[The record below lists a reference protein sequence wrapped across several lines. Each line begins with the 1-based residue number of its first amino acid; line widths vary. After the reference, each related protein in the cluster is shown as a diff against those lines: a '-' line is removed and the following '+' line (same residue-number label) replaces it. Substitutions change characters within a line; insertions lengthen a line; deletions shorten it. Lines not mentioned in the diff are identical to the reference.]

1 MSIEFLKKFIVFWK
15 NRYNLTEILF
25 FYFDCMERNKKWFSF
40 VEIIIVISILIL
52 LWFVVMK
59 ISGDSKQKTINATI
73 ESQLSNLWVALNSE
87 ITEKKELSLPN
98 GTLNYFNKE
107 WWYSHEN
114 FSDKDSESI
123 WVYGV
128 LSQSNFLSEIPRDP
142 RNNQYYSYGL
152 LKDKQTFEVAWVI
165 KNWADYLAKISGN
178 YTGDKWTISLI
189 REYNWPY
196 FIADWEGKLPYNPE
210 KVLLTATDKNWNSF
224 EEKDILEYKDWKI
237 FKNNVEIWKIS
248 DLATEENWKKY
259 YDLYFSEWSI
269 ARLDLKDEIKLTFWR
284 DNDLFTFI
292 KWNDK
297 SKIAMFLDAGSMWI
311 FAWSQR
317 ESDSDFSVTTA
328 DTTAAVRWTV
338 FWVNANNDKKQFTLV
353 KWKIE
358 IIKRNSNL
366 ITLNPGER
374 FIIGRDE
381 RIIVNI
387 PSDKIPYPL
396 NKVTENKG
404 WELAP
409 DVVVYELPD
418 DCYNSDCIKR
428 TVKSE
433 SLVDSEERTGLE
445 ISLDEFYK
453 WEKFYRSRIEPR
465 QWDLPVTKNW
475 YKLDLKENENKETI
489 ISISNGKVNSEG
501 KEYYSANCFRI
512 YKYDNWKTKFWN
524 ICKDGKY
531 QPEAVK
537 KNYSK
542 FLGGLEKEVFDW
554 NIRRF
559 SDITDNDNYFWITS
573 NHASGAVDKV
583 FFFKGWDL
591 YVYYPK
597 TNSIDRA
604 YVPREWLQF
613 VTWKNCFREQYGD
626 LTQSNYTGCKQ
637 SNKILDWETWI
648 LRQKLWESKTD
659 NNYKT
664 PDNEP
669 SSSSISGI
677 CYKPLNWKGE
687 VEKQCNIYIGDLS
700 SKNIS
705 NIIEDNK
712 NFYWVWG
719 NIDDIIT
726 EIYTKKGSGYIANTI
741 ENNEIKKPGI
751 NKNFTW
757 LFYRGDCFESKNGLR
772 IKSDCREKSSNLVAD
787 TCIGLKESHKQPG
800 KYETCPNKDTN
811 TQKILKSFWYD
822 EKNKTPS
829 KKYDDFKKLNVY
841 LYEKDWQLYFKNQN
855 WTNWVIFYPNGNH
868 NSEKNVVL
876 NIVDTVN
883 LDTEKAYRANCFYPY
898 TDRFKLKREC
908 E

>member
-1 MSIEFLKKFIVFWK
+1 
-15 NRYNLTEILF
+15 
-25 FYFDCMERNKKWFSF
+25 MERNKKWFSF

-142 RNNQYYSYGL
+142 RNNQYYAYGL

-224 EEKDILEYKDWKI
+224 EEKDVLEYRNWKI
-237 FKNNVEIWKIS
+237 FKNNAEIWKIA

-269 ARLDLKDEIKLTFWR
+269 ARLDLKDDIDYIKLTFWR
-284 DNDLFTFI
+284 DNDLFTFV

-338 FWVNANNDKKQFTLV
+338 FWVNADKRQFTLV
-353 KWKIE
+353 KWKID
-358 IIKRNSNL
+358 IIKRNSNP

-374 FIIGRDE
+374 FIIDRKEKTRVD
-381 RIIVNI
+381 I
-387 PSDKIPYPL
+387 PADKIPYPL

-404 WELAP
+404 GEFAP

-433 SLVDSEERTGLE
+433 SLVDSEERTIWE
-445 ISLDEFYK
+445 ISLDEFYEWK
-453 WEKFYRSRIEPR
+453 KFYKSKIDPR
-465 QWDLPVTKNW
+465 QWDLPVTKSWVQFELRYWNIVFDPNI
-475 YKLDLKENENKETI
+475 KVK
-489 ISISNGKVNSEG
+489 ISDNI
-501 KEYYSANCFRI
+501 YYSANCFRI
-512 YKYDNWKTKFWN
+512 YKDDNLTKFWN

-531 QPEAVK
+531 RLVPDWRISKIEEEKVK
-537 KNYSK
+537 IYW
-542 FLGGLEKEVFDW
+542 EKIKSIADVVKEENKKLF
-554 NIRRF
+554 
-559 SDITDNDNYFWITS
+559 FW
-573 NHASGAVDKV
+573 
-583 FFFKGWDL
+583 
-591 YVYYPK
+591 
-597 TNSIDRA
+597 
-604 YVPREWLQF
+604 
-613 VTWKNCFREQYGD
+613 
-626 LTQSNYTGCKQ
+626 
-637 SNKILDWETWI
+637 SNK
-648 LRQKLWESKTD
+648 
-659 NNYKT
+659 
-664 PDNEP
+664 
-669 SSSSISGI
+669 
-677 CYKPLNWKGE
+677 
-687 VEKQCNIYIGDLS
+687 
-700 SKNIS
+700 
-705 NIIEDNK
+705 
-712 NFYWVWG
+712 
-719 NIDDIIT
+719 
-726 EIYTKKGSGYIANTI
+726 I
-741 ENNEIKKPGI
+741 ENNEVKEIFLLKDNKFYVYNPEKKILEQANFPLGWLNLYNWKCFKQDWEKLLLSNCGLTNYI
-751 NKNFTW
+751 NINFYKGWELKAKSWVTGKNFTD
-757 LFYRGDCFESKNGLR
+757 LSNLSSEPRENLIAKKGKFYREDKRDWENLEIVSNVFNSDKVWEISNNILVFYEDKNGNSEQKYFWILKNQDLNIIKNLYTIKQNPNNSYSLIKNTLSDGTFGSWQVEESDVLDNFNFYIWTCFEVVDLNTLK
-772 IKSDCREKSSNLVAD
+772 IKQECREKTSDLVAN
-787 TCIGLKESHKQPG
+787 TCIIPESRKTT
-800 KYETCPNKDTN
+800 TCPNKEMN
-811 TQKILKSFWYD
+811 TKEILKGFRYNYNIG
-822 EKNKTPS
+822 KNRTPS
-829 KKYDDFKKLNVY
+829 IEYKTFVNLNVY
-841 LYEKDWQLYFKNQN
+841 LYEKDWKLYFKNQN
-855 WTNWVIFYPNGNH
+855 WTNWVIFYPNENE
-868 NSEKNVVL
+868 NKNKNPKKMVTL
-876 NIVDTVN
+876 NISTNNVN
-883 LDTEKAYRANCFYPY
+883 LDTGKAYHASCFSIKN
-898 TDRFKLKREC
+898 TIDRFNNTC

>member
-1 MSIEFLKKFIVFWK
+1 
-15 NRYNLTEILF
+15 
-25 FYFDCMERNKKWFSF
+25 MERNKKWFSF

-142 RNNQYYSYGL
+142 RNNQYYAYGL

-224 EEKDILEYKDWKI
+224 EEKDVLEYRDWKI
-237 FKNNVEIWKIS
+237 FKNNIEIWKIV

-269 ARLDLKDEIKLTFWR
+269 ARLDLKDDIKLTFWR
-284 DNDLFTFI
+284 DNDLFTFV

-338 FWVNANNDKKQFTLV
+338 FWVNANKKQFTLV
-353 KWKIE
+353 KWKID
-358 IIKRNSNL
+358 IIKRNSNP
-366 ITLNPGER
+366 IKLNPGER
-374 FIIGRDE
+374 FIIDRNE
-381 RIIVNI
+381 KIIVNI

-404 WELAP
+404 GELAP
-409 DVVVYELPD
+409 EVVVYELPD

-428 TVKSE
+428 TKKSE
-433 SLVDSEERTGLE
+433 SLVDSEERTSWE
-445 ISLDEFYK
+445 ISLDEFYEWK
-453 WEKFYRSRIEPR
+453 KFYKSKNGGNR
-465 QWDLPVTKNW
+465 QWDLPVTKSW
-475 YKLDLKENENKETI
+475 VKFELKEWNIAFASEVKVETSDNI
-489 ISISNGKVNSEG
+489 
-501 KEYYSANCFRI
+501 YYSANCFRI
-512 YKYDNWKTKFWN
+512 YKDDRNTKFWN
-524 ICKDGKY
+524 ICKEGKY

-542 FLGGLEKEVFDW
+542 VLGGLEKKVFDR
-554 NIRRF
+554 NIRNF
-559 SDITDNDNYFWITS
+559 SDITNSDNYFGITS
-573 NHASGAVDKV
+573 HHASGTVDKV
-583 FFFKGWDL
+583 FFLKSGEL

-604 YVPREWLQF
+604 TLPTKWLKF
-613 VTWKNCFREQYGD
+613 FKGNCFEDNYGFNLRKCQTADYEITFKDWIPKINQNLGNSD
-626 LTQSNYTGCKQ
+626 LT
-637 SNKILDWETWI
+637 NKIGKFYREDKIDWEDLEIVHNVFNLDKVWNI
-648 LRQKLWESKTD
+648 SNNVLVFNTD
-659 NNYKT
+659 NNGNSEQKYFWILKNQ
-664 PDNEP
+664 DLN
-669 SSSSISGI
+669 SIKDLYTIKQESYNSYNFIKNTLSNG
-677 CYKPLNWKGE
+677 NFGWQ
-687 VEKQCNIYIGDLS
+687 VEDSYVLDKL
-700 SKNIS
+700 
-705 NIIEDNK
+705 
-712 NFYWVWG
+712 NFYRWTCFDPV
-719 NIDDIIT
+719 DL
-726 EIYTKKGSGYIANTI
+726 NTLK
-741 ENNEIKKPGI
+741 IKLVCRKP
-751 NKNFTW
+751 
-757 LFYRGDCFESKNGLR
+757 
-772 IKSDCREKSSNLVAD
+772 VAD
-787 TCIGLKESHKQPG
+787 TCIIPKQPDNQSG
-800 KYETCPNKDTN
+800 ESKHISCPTKEIVFDKVKN
-811 TQKILKSFWYD
+811 TF
-822 EKNKTPS
+822 KNKVS
-829 KKYDDFKKLNVY
+829 LKFEHLKNQDN
-841 LYEKDWQLYFKNQN
+841 LYFYYSLDK
-855 WTNWVIFYPNGNH
+855 WYWVETHWSLLYFENIDNGNFETIFYDNEN
-868 NSEKNVVL
+868 EEVVRDKKSTL
-876 NIVDTVN
+876 DDQKAKEYIRSLWAYNI
-883 LDTEKAYRANCFYPY
+883 KCFV
-898 TDRFKLKREC
+898 TGSSISAWFINRCK
-908 E
+908 

>member
-1 MSIEFLKKFIVFWK
+1 
-15 NRYNLTEILF
+15 
-25 FYFDCMERNKKWFSF
+25 MERNKKWFSF

-114 FSDKDSESI
+114 FSDKDLESI

-224 EEKDILEYKDWKI
+224 EEKDILEHKDWKI
-237 FKNNVEIWKIS
+237 FKNNVEIWKIA

-269 ARLDLKDEIKLTFWR
+269 ARLDLKDDIKLTFWR
-284 DNDLFTFI
+284 DNDLFTFV

-338 FWVNANNDKKQFTLV
+338 FWVNANNDKKQFTLI

-358 IIKRNSNL
+358 IIKRNSNP

-374 FIIGRDE
+374 FIIDRDE
-381 RIIVNI
+381 KIIVNI

-404 WELAP
+404 GELAP
-409 DVVVYELPD
+409 EVVVYELPD
-418 DCYNSDCIKR
+418 DCYNSDCIEK

-433 SLVDSEERTGLE
+433 SLVDSEDRTSWE
-445 ISLDEFYK
+445 MSLHEFYEWK
-453 WEKFYRSRIEPR
+453 KFYKFKIYTK
-465 QWDLPVTKNW
+465 QWELPVTKSW
-475 YKLDLKENENKETI
+475 VKFELKKWNIVFDSKTKEKTSDNI
-489 ISISNGKVNSEG
+489 
-501 KEYYSANCFRI
+501 YYSANCFRI
-512 YKYDNWKTKFWN
+512 YKDDNLTKFWN

-554 NIRRF
+554 NIMNI
-559 SDITDNDNYFWITS
+559 SDITDKNKEKFFWIIS
-573 NHASGAVDKV
+573 NHASGAVNKV
-583 FFFKGWDL
+583 FFFKEWEL

-613 VTWKNCFREQYGD
+613 VTWKCFTEQYWHLQYSKNGD
-626 LTQSNYTGCKQ
+626 KNKDKNKEEDCQ

-648 LRQKLWESKTD
+648 LSQKPWDSKTD

-677 CYKPLNWKGE
+677 CYKSLNWKGE
-687 VEKQCNIYIGDLS
+687 VENQCNIYTGYLS
-700 SKNIS
+700 PKNIS
-705 NIIEDNK
+705 YIIGDK
-712 NFYWVWG
+712 DNFYWVWL
-719 NIDDIIT
+719 NINDRIT
-726 EIYTKKGSGYIANTI
+726 EIYTKKDGGYILNTI
-741 ENNEIKKPGI
+741 GNNEITNSKI
-751 NKNFTW
+751 NNFIW
-757 LFYRGDCFESKNGLR
+757 LFYRGDCFEWNINNLR
-772 IKSDCREKSSNLVAD
+772 IKQECREKISDPVAK
-787 TCIGLKESHKQPG
+787 TCIGFKESHKQPG
-800 KYETCPNKDTN
+800 KYELDTHITCPNKDMN

>member
-1 MSIEFLKKFIVFWK
+1 
-15 NRYNLTEILF
+15 
-25 FYFDCMERNKKWFSF
+25 MERNKKWFSF

-142 RNNQYYSYGL
+142 RNNQYYAYGL

-224 EEKDILEYKDWKI
+224 EEKDVLEYRDWKI
-237 FKNNVEIWKIS
+237 FKNNIEIWKIA

-284 DNDLFTFI
+284 DNDLFTFV

-317 ESDSDFSVTTA
+317 ESESDFSVTTA

-338 FWVNANNDKKQFTLV
+338 FWVNADKKQFTLV

-358 IIKRNSNL
+358 IIKRNSNP
-366 ITLNPGER
+366 IKLNPGER
-374 FIIGRDE
+374 FIIDRNE
-381 RIIVNI
+381 KIIVNI

-433 SLVDSEERTGLE
+433 SLVDSFENYSNRDGITWEWINKDKKLY
-445 ISLDEFYK
+445 YK
-453 WEKFYRSRIEPR
+453 NFIIGDI
-465 QWDLPVTKNW
+465 QWDLPVTKSWVKFELRNW
-475 YKLDLKENENKETI
+475 NIVFDSSQKEKTSDNI
-489 ISISNGKVNSEG
+489 
-501 KEYYSANCFRI
+501 YYSANCFRTYAYGWNI
-512 YKYDNWKTKFWN
+512 VNKIQN
-524 ICKDGKY
+524 ICKEGKY

-537 KNYSK
+537 KNYSEV
-542 FLGGLEKEVFDW
+542 LEWLDWKVFDW
-554 NIRRF
+554 NIKKF
-559 SDITDNDNYFWITS
+559 SDITKSDNYFWITS
-573 NHASGAVDKV
+573 NYASGTVDKV
-583 FFFKGWDL
+583 FFLKNREL

-597 TNSIDRA
+597 TNLIDKA
-604 YVPREWLQF
+604 YVPWEWLKF
-613 VTWKNCFREQYGD
+613 VTWKCFKEQYWH
-626 LTQSNYTGCKQ
+626 LTQYSKNKEEGCIE
-637 SNKILDWETWI
+637 SNKILDWKTWI
-648 LRQKLWESKTD
+648 LSQEMGGGIKSD
-659 NNYKT
+659 NNYET
-664 PDNEP
+664 PHNEP
-669 SSSSISGI
+669 SSTPISGI
-677 CYKPLNWKGE
+677 CYKPWNWKGK
-687 VEKQCNIYIGDLS
+687 VEKQCNIYTGDLS

-705 NIIEDNK
+705 YIIGDEN
-712 NFYWVWG
+712 NFYWVW
-719 NIDDIIT
+719 NNVDDIIT
-726 EIYTKKGSGYIANTI
+726 EIYTKKGANYIANTI
-741 ENNEIKKPGI
+741 ENNTINSGK

-757 LFYRGDCFESKNGLR
+757 VFYRGDCFMESNTNGLR
-772 IKSDCREKSSNLVAD
+772 IQPNCREKTSDIVAD
-787 TCIGLKESHKQPG
+787 TCIIPKQPDNQSGGSKHIDCPTKEIVFG
-800 KYETCPNKDTN
+800 KVK
-811 TQKILKSFWYD
+811 KAF
-822 EKNKTPS
+822 KNKVSLKFEDLIENEDYNRDLYFYYSLDKWHWVVTHWS
-829 KKYDDFKKLNVY
+829 LLYFENIDNGNFETIFYDTENKEVVRDKNSTLKQEVKKYIRSLWAYNIKCFVGGS
-841 LYEKDWQLYFKNQN
+841 
-855 WTNWVIFYPNGNH
+855 TI
-868 NSEKNVVL
+868 SEWFINRCK
-876 NIVDTVN
+876 
-883 LDTEKAYRANCFYPY
+883 
-898 TDRFKLKREC
+898 
-908 E
+908 

>member
-25 FYFDCMERNKKWFSF
+25 FYFDHMEINKKWFSF

-142 RNNQYYSYGL
+142 RNNQYYAYGL

-224 EEKDILEYKDWKI
+224 EEKDILEHKDWKI
-237 FKNNVEIWKIS
+237 FKNNVEIWKIA

-284 DNDLFTFI
+284 DNDLFTFV

-338 FWVNANNDKKQFTLV
+338 FWVNANKKQFTLV
-353 KWKIE
+353 KWKID
-358 IIKRNSNL
+358 IIKRNSNP
-366 ITLNPGER
+366 IKLNPGER
-374 FIIGRDE
+374 FIIDRNE
-381 RIIVNI
+381 KIIVNI

-404 WELAP
+404 GELAP
-409 DVVVYELPD
+409 EVVVYELPD

-428 TVKSE
+428 TKKSE
-433 SLVDSEERTGLE
+433 SLVDSEEGTIWE

-453 WEKFYRSRIEPR
+453 WKKFYKSKNDGNI
-465 QWDLPVTKNW
+465 QWDLPVTKSW
-475 YKLDLKENENKETI
+475 VKFELKEWNIVFDPNI
-489 ISISNGKVNSEG
+489 KVKTSDNI
-501 KEYYSANCFRI
+501 YYSANCFRI
-512 YKYDNWKTKFWN
+512 YKDDNYWNTKFWN

-542 FLGGLEKEVFDW
+542 VLGWLDWKVFDW
-554 NIRRF
+554 NIRNF
-559 SDITDNDNYFWITS
+559 SDITKSDNYFLIIS

-583 FFFKGWDL
+583 FFFKEWEI

-604 YVPREWLQF
+604 YVPWEWLQF
-613 VTWKNCFREQYGD
+613 VTWKCFTEQYWYLQYSKNED
-626 LTQSNYTGCKQ
+626 KNKEEGCKQ
-637 SNKILDWETWI
+637 SNKILDWKTWI
-648 LRQKLWESKTD
+648 LS
-659 NNYKT
+659 
-664 PDNEP
+664 
-669 SSSSISGI
+669 
-677 CYKPLNWKGE
+677 
-687 VEKQCNIYIGDLS
+687 
-700 SKNIS
+700 
-705 NIIEDNK
+705 
-712 NFYWVWG
+712 
-719 NIDDIIT
+719 
-726 EIYTKKGSGYIANTI
+726 
-741 ENNEIKKPGI
+741 
-751 NKNFTW
+751 
-757 LFYRGDCFESKNGLR
+757 
-772 IKSDCREKSSNLVAD
+772 
-787 TCIGLKESHKQPG
+787 
-800 KYETCPNKDTN
+800 
-811 TQKILKSFWYD
+811 
-822 EKNKTPS
+822 
-829 KKYDDFKKLNVY
+829 
-841 LYEKDWQLYFKNQN
+841 
-855 WTNWVIFYPNGNH
+855 
-868 NSEKNVVL
+868 
-876 NIVDTVN
+876 
-883 LDTEKAYRANCFYPY
+883 
-898 TDRFKLKREC
+898 
-908 E
+908 

>member
-1 MSIEFLKKFIVFWK
+1 
-15 NRYNLTEILF
+15 
-25 FYFDCMERNKKWFSF
+25 MERNKKWFSF

-59 ISGDSKQKTINATI
+59 ISGDSKQKTMNATI

-237 FKNNVEIWKIS
+237 FKNNVEIWKIV

-284 DNDLFTFI
+284 DNDLFTFV

-328 DTTAAVRWTV
+328 DTTAAVRWTI
-338 FWVNANNDKKQFTLV
+338 FWVNADKKQFTLV

-358 IIKRNSNL
+358 VIKRESDPR
-366 ITLNPGER
+366 TLNPGEI
-374 FIIGRDE
+374 FIIDRNE
-381 RIIVNI
+381 KTRVNI
-387 PSDKIPYPL
+387 PADKIPYPL

-409 DVVVYELPD
+409 NVVVYELLD

-433 SLVDSEERTGLE
+433 SLVDSEERTSWE
-445 ISLDEFYK
+445 MSLDKFYEWKKFYK
-453 WEKFYRSRIEPR
+453 SKIDAKQWE
-465 QWDLPVTKNW
+465 LLVTKSL
-475 YKLDLKENENKETI
+475 YRLDLKENKNKETI
-489 ISISNGKVNSEG
+489 ISISDEKVTPEG

-512 YKYDNWKTKFWN
+512 YKDDNLTKFWN

-542 FLGGLEKEVFDW
+542 FLGELEKKVFDR
-554 NIRRF
+554 NIRNF
-559 SDITDNDNYFWITS
+559 SDITKSDNYFWITTL
-573 NHASGAVDKV
+573 HGSGVVDKV

-597 TNSIDRA
+597 TNSIDIA
-604 YVPREWLQF
+604 YVPVEWLKF
-613 VTWKNCFREQYGD
+613 VTWNCFTEQYGY
-626 LTQSNYTGCKQ
+626 LTQSINDKKCQ
-637 SNKILDWETWI
+637 SNKILDWKTWI
-648 LRQKLWESKTD
+648 LSQKPWESKTD

-669 SSSSISGI
+669 SSISISGT
-677 CYKPLNWKGE
+677 CYKPWNLKE
-687 VEKQCNIYIGDLS
+687 ESECNISTADLS
-700 SKNIS
+700 NILD
-705 NIIEDNK
+705 ITKDN
-712 NFYWVWG
+712 NHFYWVW
-719 NIDDIIT
+719 NNVDDKIT
-726 EIYTKKGSGYIANTI
+726 EIYTKEKGGYILNTI
-741 ENNEIKKPGI
+741 IGNNEIKKSRI
-751 NKNFTW
+751 NNNFTW
-757 LFYRGDCFESKNGLR
+757 VFYRGDCFEWNINSLR
-772 IKSDCREKSSNLVAD
+772 IKQACREKTSDLVAD
-787 TCIGLKESHKQPG
+787 TCIKFKEYSRKKEPD
-800 KYETCPNKDTN
+800 TCPNKDINAKQISDHFPKNVTN
-811 TQKILKSFWYD
+811 
-822 EKNKTPS
+822 PS
-829 KKYDDFKKLNVY
+829 INYDDFQEIFKELDVY
-841 LYEKDWQLYFKNQN
+841 LYEKNWKLYFKKQN
-855 WTNWVIFYPNGNH
+855 WEIWLIFLQKKNKNGNK
-868 NSEKNVVL
+868 NENENENENENFNVVL
-876 NIVDTVN
+876 HIGGNVK
-883 LDTEKAYRANCFYPY
+883 LDTGKAYHPSCFS
-898 TDRFKLKREC
+898 TNGIDKFQLETKCK
-908 E
+908 

>member
-1 MSIEFLKKFIVFWK
+1 
-15 NRYNLTEILF
+15 
-25 FYFDCMERNKKWFSF
+25 MERNKKWFSF

-224 EEKDILEYKDWKI
+224 EEKDVLEYKDWKI
-237 FKNNVEIWKIS
+237 FKNNVEIWKIA

-338 FWVNANNDKKQFTLV
+338 FWVNADKKQFILV

-358 IIKRNSNL
+358 VIKRESDPR
-366 ITLNPGER
+366 TLNPGEI
-374 FIIGRDE
+374 FIIDRNEKTRVD
-381 RIIVNI
+381 I
-387 PSDKIPYPL
+387 PADKIPYPL

-404 WELAP
+404 GELAP
-409 DVVVYELPD
+409 EVVVYELPD

-433 SLVDSEERTGLE
+433 SLVDSFENYPNIDGITWEWINKDKKLY
-445 ISLDEFYK
+445 YK
-453 WEKFYRSRIEPR
+453 NFGEWEDRRM
-465 QWDLPVTKNW
+465 QWDLPVTKSW
-475 YKLDLKENENKETI
+475 VKFELKKWNIVFVPNI
-489 ISISNGKVNSEG
+489 KVKTSDNI
-501 KEYYSANCFRI
+501 YYSANCFRI
-512 YKYDNWKTKFWN
+512 YKDDNLTKFWN

-613 VTWKNCFREQYGD
+613 VTWKCFTEQYWHLQYSKNGD
-626 LTQSNYTGCKQ
+626 KNKDKNKEEDCQ

-648 LRQKLWESKTD
+648 LSQKLWENKSD

-757 LFYRGDCFESKNGLR
+757 LFYRGDCFMESNTNGLR
-772 IKSDCREKSSNLVAD
+772 IKQECREKISDPVAK
-787 TCIGLKESHKQPG
+787 TCIGFKESHKQPG

-811 TQKILKSFWYD
+811 TQKILESFSYK
-822 EKNKTPS
+822 ENNKTPS
-829 KKYDDFKKLNVY
+829 IEYKTFVNLNVY

-855 WTNWVIFYPNGNH
+855 WKKWVIYYPNDNYNH
-868 NSEKNVVL
+868 NDLVTL
-876 NIVDTVN
+876 NILTDDLK
-883 LDTEKAYRANCFYPY
+883 LDTEKAYHPRCFSKGV
-898 TDRFKLKREC
+898 DRFINQCK
-908 E
+908 

>member
-1 MSIEFLKKFIVFWK
+1 
-15 NRYNLTEILF
+15 
-25 FYFDCMERNKKWFSF
+25 MERNKKWFSF

-142 RNNQYYSYGL
+142 RNNQYYAYGL

-224 EEKDILEYKDWKI
+224 EEKDVLEYRDWKI
-237 FKNNVEIWKIS
+237 FKNNVEIWKIV

-269 ARLDLKDEIKLTFWR
+269 ARLDLKDDIKLTFWR
-284 DNDLFTFI
+284 DNDLFTFV

-317 ESDSDFSVTTA
+317 ESESDFSVTTA

-338 FWVNANNDKKQFTLV
+338 FWVNADKKQFILV
-353 KWKIE
+353 KWKID
-358 IIKRNSNL
+358 IIKRNSNP

-374 FIIGRDE
+374 LIIRIKNGRSTTEKIRVD
-381 RIIVNI
+381 I
-387 PSDKIPYPL
+387 PADKIPYPL

-433 SLVDSEERTGLE
+433 SLIDSEERTILE
-445 ISLDEFYK
+445 ISLDEFYEWK
-453 WEKFYRSRIEPR
+453 KFYKSKNDGNR
-465 QWDLPVTKNW
+465 QWDLPVTKSWVKFDLYNNDNDKI
-475 YKLDLKENENKETI
+475 KLTFSGE
-489 ISISNGKVNSEG
+489 SKVKTPDNI
-501 KEYYSANCFRI
+501 YYSANCFRI
-512 YKYDNWKTKFWN
+512 YASNEWWKIDTIQN

-542 FLGGLEKEVFDW
+542 VLNWLEKKVFDR
-554 NIRRF
+554 NIKNF
-559 SDITDNDNYFWITS
+559 SDITKSDNYFWITK
-573 NHASGAVDKV
+573 HEASGAVNKV
-583 FFFKGWDL
+583 FFLKRWEL

-597 TNSIDRA
+597 TNSIDKA
-604 YVPREWLQF
+604 YVPWEWLKF
-613 VTWKNCFREQYGD
+613 VTWKCFKEQYWY
-626 LTQSNYTGCKQ
+626 LTQYRKNEEEGCIK
-637 SNKILDWETWI
+637 SNKILDWKTWI
-648 LRQKLWESKTD
+648 LSQNLGGGIKSD
-659 NNYKT
+659 NDYET
-664 PDNEP
+664 PHNEP
-669 SSSSISGI
+669 SPTLISGT
-677 CYKPLNWKGE
+677 CYKPWDWK
-687 VEKQCNIYIGDLS
+687 VEIKNSCNIYTGDLS

-705 NIIEDNK
+705 YIIGDEN
-712 NFYWVWG
+712 NFYWVW
-719 NIDDIIT
+719 NNVDDIIT
-726 EIYTKKGSGYIANTI
+726 EIYTKKDGYYIGNTI
-741 ENNEIKKPGI
+741 RNNKIIKLGR
-751 NKNFTW
+751 NNNFTW
-757 LFYRGDCFESKNGLR
+757 VFYRGDCFDAVDNTLK
-772 IKSDCREKSSNLVAD
+772 IKKECREEAFSDEKVVKT
-787 TCIGLKESHKQPG
+787 TCIIPESPKTT
-800 KYETCPNKDTN
+800 TCPNKEMN
-811 TQKILKSFWYD
+811 TKEILKRFWYNI
-822 EKNKTPS
+822 EKNRTPS
-829 KKYDDFKKLNVY
+829 IEYKTFVNLNVY
-841 LYEKDWQLYFKNQN
+841 LYEKDWKLYFKNQN
-855 WTNWVIFYPNGNH
+855 WTNWVIFYPNEN
-868 NSEKNVVL
+868 KNPKKMVTL
-876 NIVDTVN
+876 NISTNNVK
-883 LDTEKAYRANCFYPY
+883 LDIRKAYRANCFDTYI
-898 TDRFKLKREC
+898 DVFKLKKEC
-908 E
+908 K

>member
-1 MSIEFLKKFIVFWK
+1 
-15 NRYNLTEILF
+15 
-25 FYFDCMERNKKWFSF
+25 MERNKKWFSF

-142 RNNQYYSYGL
+142 RNNQYYAYGL

-224 EEKDILEYKDWKI
+224 EEKDVLEHRDWKI
-237 FKNNVEIWKIS
+237 FKNNVEIWKIA

-269 ARLDLKDEIKLTFWR
+269 ARLDLKDDIKLTFWR
-284 DNDLFTFI
+284 DNDLFTFV

-338 FWVNANNDKKQFTLV
+338 FWVNAKKQFTLV
-353 KWKIE
+353 KWKID
-358 IIKRNSNL
+358 IIKRNSNP

-374 FIIGRDE
+374 FIIDRKEKTRVD
-381 RIIVNI
+381 I
-387 PSDKIPYPL
+387 PADKIPYPL

-404 WELAP
+404 GEFAP

-433 SLVDSEERTGLE
+433 SLVDSEERTIWE
-445 ISLDEFYK
+445 ISLDEFYEWK
-453 WEKFYRSRIEPR
+453 KFYKSKNDGNI
-465 QWDLPVTKNW
+465 QWDLPVTKSWVQFDLYNNNKI
-475 YKLDLKENENKETI
+475 KLTFSGE
-489 ISISNGKVNSEG
+489 SKVKTPDNI
-501 KEYYSANCFRI
+501 YYSANCFYPYASEEWWKIDRI
-512 YKYDNWKTKFWN
+512 QN

-537 KNYSK
+537 KYYSK
-542 FLGGLEKEVFDW
+542 VLGGLEKKVFDR
-554 NIRRF
+554 NIRNF
-559 SDITDNDNYFWITS
+559 SDITNSDNYFWITS
-573 NHASGAVDKV
+573 HHASGTVDKV
-583 FFFKGWDL
+583 FFLKSGEL

-604 YVPREWLQF
+604 TLPTKWLKF
-613 VTWKNCFREQYGD
+613 FKGNCFEDNYGFNLRKCQTADYEITFKDWIPKINQNLGNSD
-626 LTQSNYTGCKQ
+626 LT
-637 SNKILDWETWI
+637 NKIGKFYREDKIDWE
-648 LRQKLWESKTD
+648 
-659 NNYKT
+659 
-664 PDNEP
+664 
-669 SSSSISGI
+669 
-677 CYKPLNWKGE
+677 
-687 VEKQCNIYIGDLS
+687 DLEIVHNVFNLD
-700 SKNIS
+700 KVWNIS
-705 NIIEDNK
+705 NNVLVFNTDKNGNSEQKYFWILKNQDLNIIKNLYTIKQNPNNSYSLIKNTLSDGTFGSWQVEESDVLDNF
-712 NFYWVWG
+712 NFYIW
-719 NIDDIIT
+719 T
-726 EIYTKKGSGYIANTI
+726 
-741 ENNEIKKPGI
+741 
-751 NKNFTW
+751 
-757 LFYRGDCFESKNGLR
+757 CFEVVDLNTLK
-772 IKSDCREKSSNLVAD
+772 IKQECREKTSDLVAN
-787 TCIGLKESHKQPG
+787 TCIIPESRKTT
-800 KYETCPNKDTN
+800 TCPNKEMN
-811 TQKILKSFWYD
+811 TKEILKGFRYNIG
-822 EKNKTPS
+822 KNRTPS
-829 KKYDDFKKLNVY
+829 IEYKTFVNLNVY
-841 LYEKDWQLYFKNQN
+841 LYEKDWKLYFKNQN
-855 WTNWVIFYPNGNH
+855 WTNWVIFYPNENE
-868 NSEKNVVL
+868 NKNKNPKKMVTL
-876 NIVDTVN
+876 NISTNNVN
-883 LDTEKAYRANCFYPY
+883 LDTGKAYHASCFSIKN
-898 TDRFKLKREC
+898 TIDRFNNTC

>member
-1 MSIEFLKKFIVFWK
+1 
-15 NRYNLTEILF
+15 
-25 FYFDCMERNKKWFSF
+25 MERNKKWFSF

-142 RNNQYYSYGL
+142 RNNQYYAYGL

-224 EEKDILEYKDWKI
+224 EEKDILEYRDWKI
-237 FKNNVEIWKIS
+237 FKNNIEIWKIA

-269 ARLDLKDEIKLTFWR
+269 ARLDLKDDIKLTFWR
-284 DNDLFTFI
+284 DNDLFTFV

-338 FWVNANNDKKQFTLV
+338 FWVNAKKQFTLV
-353 KWKIE
+353 KWKID
-358 IIKRNSNL
+358 IIKRNSNP

-381 RIIVNI
+381 RIMVNI

-409 DVVVYELPD
+409 DVVVYELSD

-433 SLVDSEERTGLE
+433 SLVDSEEITSWK

-453 WEKFYRSRIEPR
+453 WKKFYKSKIDNR
-465 QWDLPVTKNW
+465 QWDLPVTKSW
-475 YKLDLKENENKETI
+475 VKIELKEWDIVFASNIKEKTSDNI
-489 ISISNGKVNSEG
+489 
-501 KEYYSANCFRI
+501 YYSANCFRT
-512 YKYDNWKTKFWN
+512 YKGDNDRNIRFWN

-531 QPEAVK
+531 QPESVK

-542 FLGGLEKEVFDW
+542 VFGWLDWEVFDW
-554 NIRRF
+554 NIRNF
-559 SDITDNDNYFWITS
+559 SDITDNNKEKFFWIIS
-573 NHASGAVDKV
+573 NHAYGEVDKV
-583 FFFKGWDL
+583 FFLKNREL

-604 YVPREWLQF
+604 YVPVEWLKF
-613 VTWKNCFREQYGD
+613 VAWKCFTEQYGN
-626 LTQSNYTGCKQ
+626 LTQPKNSECKTL
-637 SNKILDWETWI
+637 NKILDWKTWI
-648 LRQKLWESKTD
+648 LSKNLGEIKSD
-659 NNYKT
+659 NNYET
-664 PDNEP
+664 PNNKP
-669 SSSSISGI
+669 SSTLIRGI
-677 CYKPLNWKGE
+677 CIIPWNLERE
-687 VEKQCNIYIGDLS
+687 VKDSCNIFTGDLS
-700 SKNIS
+700 SKTIS
-705 NIIEDNK
+705 NIIGDEN
-712 NFYWVWG
+712 NFYWVWA
-719 NIDDIIT
+719 NPNDKIT
-726 EIYTKKGSGYIANTI
+726 EIYTKKGGNYNVNRIIANNKITSS
-741 ENNEIKKPGI
+741 EI
-751 NKNFTW
+751 NNFTW
-757 LFYRGDCFESKNGLR
+757 VFYRGDCFIKKLNESDLR
-772 IKSDCREKSSNLVAD
+772 IKPNCREKPSDPVAE
-787 TCIGLKESHKQPG
+787 TCIRHK
-800 KYETCPNKDTN
+800 KDSRKKDLDTINCPNKDMN
-811 TQKILKSFWYD
+811 AKKILDSFPYD
-822 EKNKTPS
+822 KEKNKTPS
-829 KKYDDFKKLNVY
+829 IKYDVFKELDVY
-841 LYEKDWQLYFKNQN
+841 LYEKDWDLYFKDQN
-855 WTNWVIFYPNGNH
+855 WKKWVIFYPNKNKTENENENETPNNL
-868 NSEKNVVL
+868 NSVIL
-876 NIVDTVN
+876 NIIKEQVD
-883 LDTEKAYRANCFYPY
+883 LDTTKAYHASCFSIEN
-898 TDRFKLKREC
+898 TIDIFENEC
-908 E
+908 K

>member
-1 MSIEFLKKFIVFWK
+1 
-15 NRYNLTEILF
+15 
-25 FYFDCMERNKKWFSF
+25 MERNKKWFSF

-142 RNNQYYSYGL
+142 RNNQYYAYGL

-224 EEKDILEYKDWKI
+224 EEKDVLEYRDWKI
-237 FKNNVEIWKIS
+237 FKNNIEIWKIA

-284 DNDLFTFI
+284 DNDLFTFV

-317 ESDSDFSVTTA
+317 ESESDFSVTTA

-338 FWVNANNDKKQFTLV
+338 FWVNADKKQFTLV

-358 IIKRNSNL
+358 IIKRNSNP
-366 ITLNPGER
+366 IKLNPGER
-374 FIIGRDE
+374 FIIDRNE
-381 RIIVNI
+381 KIIVNI

-433 SLVDSEERTGLE
+433 SLVDSFENYSNRDGITWEWINKDKKLY
-445 ISLDEFYK
+445 YK
-453 WEKFYRSRIEPR
+453 NFIIGDI
-465 QWDLPVTKNW
+465 QWDLPVTKSWVKFELRNW
-475 YKLDLKENENKETI
+475 NIVFDSSQKEKTSDNI
-489 ISISNGKVNSEG
+489 
-501 KEYYSANCFRI
+501 YYSANCFRTYAYGWNI
-512 YKYDNWKTKFWN
+512 VNKIQN
-524 ICKDGKY
+524 ICKEGKY

-537 KNYSK
+537 KNYSEV
-542 FLGGLEKEVFDW
+542 LEWLDWKVFDW
-554 NIRRF
+554 NIKKF
-559 SDITDNDNYFWITS
+559 SDITKSDNYFWITS
-573 NHASGAVDKV
+573 NYASGTVYKV
-583 FFFKGWDL
+583 FFLKNREL

-597 TNSIDRA
+597 TNLIDKV
-604 YVPREWLQF
+604 YVPWEWLKF
-613 VTWKNCFREQYGD
+613 VTWKCFTEQYWY
-626 LTQSNYTGCKQ
+626 LTQYRKNKEEDCIE
-637 SNKILDWETWI
+637 SNKILDWKTWI
-648 LRQKLWESKTD
+648 LSQKMGWEKTKSD
-659 NNYKT
+659 NN
-664 PDNEP
+664 NEP
-669 SSSSISGI
+669 SSTLISGI
-677 CYKPLNWKGE
+677 CYKPWDWKVE
-687 VEKQCNIYIGDLS
+687 VENSCNISTADLS
-700 SKNIS
+700 PNNIS
-705 NIIEDNK
+705 DIIKDKN
-712 NFYWVWG
+712 NFYWVWL
-719 NIDDIIT
+719 DINDRIT
-726 EIYTKKGSGYIANTI
+726 EIYTKKGADSIANTI
-741 ENNEIKKPGI
+741 ENNKIKKSGI
-751 NKNFTW
+751 NNNFTW
-757 LFYRGDCFESKNGLR
+757 VFYRGDCFDAVDNTLKIR
-772 IKSDCREKSSNLVAD
+772 KKCRNPVAD
-787 TCIGLKESHKQPG
+787 TCIKPKQSDNQLDINQFPPCPTKEIVFENVKKRIFEDKVSL
-800 KYETCPNKDTN
+800 EFRDF
-811 TQKILKSFWYD
+811 I
-822 EKNKTPS
+822 KNK
-829 KKYDDFKKLNVY
+829 KYNWL
-841 LYEKDWQLYFKNQN
+841 LYFYYIYSGTHWWRLYFENINDRKLE
-855 WTNWVIFYPNGNH
+855 TIFYDNEKRQVIRDKNSTLDDLG
-868 NSEKNVVL
+868 SEKGIAY
-876 NIVDTVN
+876 NI
-883 LDTEKAYRANCFYPY
+883 ECFVKGS
-898 TDRFKLKREC
+898 TISEWFINRCKRN
-908 E
+908 